1 MSSRFVVFPF
11 REFPPAQAGVQ
22 PPKRPIF
29 RNVFLKGG
37 FPAFL
42 LAASPFPAAAEEA
55 AVTRFEPVVV
65 TATRTEQS
73 VEETLASVTVID
85 RAEIERRQSQSVQDV
100 LRGVPGVSI
109 SNSGGLGKATSVFLR
124 GANADHVLVLIDGV
138 RAGSATLGTTSFQ
151 DLPIDQIERIEIVRG
166 PRASLYGSE
175 AIGGVIQIFTR
186 KGGGGLKP
194 YLSFGAGSHSMY
206 KATGGVSGG
215 DNQAWYSLNGS
226 RLETRGF
233 NACDGRAASL
243 FGGCFTDEPDHDGYR
258 NTSGSAR
265 AGYRFDNGLEIEGN
279 LLHAEGDN
287 EFDGGFQNQSTFV
300 QQMLGGSLKYSP
312 LEFWS
317 TSLRAG
323 RTLDES
329 DSLKN
334 GRFTGAFNTQ
344 RVNTTW
350 QNDFTLAEGNL
361 LTVGLDYYNDQ
372 VDSTVDFA
380 VKSRDDKA
388 GFTQYQLSL
397 GGFDAVLG
405 ARVDDNEQFGVHP
418 TGNAALGY
426 LFDNGVRVTASWGN
440 AFKAPTFNELFFPGF
455 GNPNLKP
462 EESESWELGVNGH
475 HAGVNWAVNGFF
487 TRADNFIV
495 LAFDPALCGPPFF
508 FCPLNLGKAEW
519 KGLEAQAS
527 TRLWG
532 FDLAANLSLLDR
544 VDSSVTTGGVT
555 VESRIVPPRRPQA
568 MFRFDIDRRFGRFKL
583 GATVNGE
590 DRRFDD
596 LANEHR
602 LPGFVTVDLRAAV
615 ELYKGLSLEGRVAN
629 LLDEQYETARFFH
642 QDDRNFLLTLRY
654 QPDAL

>member
-1 MSSRFVVFPF
+1 LSCRFVCLLAVS
-11 REFPPAQAGVQ
+11 
-22 PPKRPIF
+22 I
-29 RNVFLKGG
+29 
-37 FPAFL
+37 PAF
-42 LAASPFPAAAEEA
+42 AASAPDKLD
-55 AVTRFEPVVV
+55 TVVV

-73 VEETLASVTVID
+73 VDETLASVTVID
-85 RAEIERRQSQSVQDV
+85 REEIERRQAQSVQDV
-100 LRGVPGVSI
+100 LRGVPGLAV

-124 GANADHVLVLIDGV
+124 GTESDHVLVLIDGV

-186 KGGGGLKP
+186 KGGGGIKP

-215 DNQAWYSLNGS
+215 GNKAWYSLNGS

-317 TSLRAG
+317 TALRAG

-372 VDSTVDFA
+372 VDSSVDFA

-388 GFTQYQLSL
+388 GFTQYQWRLDS
-397 GGFDAVLG
+397 FDAVLG

-418 TGNAALGY
+418 TGNVALGY
-426 LFDNGVRVTASWGN
+426 GFDSGVRVTASWGN
-440 AFKAPTFNELFFPGF
+440 AFKAPTFNELYFPGF
-455 GNPNLKP
+455 GNPNLLP
-462 EESESWELGVNGH
+462 EESESAEVGVSGEHLGVRWGLNGYKTWVEQLIGFDASFTPVNIDR
-475 HAGVNWAVNGFF
+475 AG
-487 TRADNFIV
+487 I
-495 LAFDPALCGPPFF
+495 L
-508 FCPLNLGKAEW
+508 
-519 KGLEAQAS
+519 GLEATAA
-527 TRLWG
+527 TTLWG
-532 FDLAANLSLLDR
+532 FDLAGTLSLLDPENLSAGDNR
-544 VDSSVTTGGVT
+544 GNVL
-555 VESRIVPPRRPQA
+555 PRRPQV
-568 MFRFDIDRRFGRFKL
+568 MFRFDIDRTFGRFKL

-596 LANEHR
+596 LANQNR
-602 LPGFVTVDLRAAV
+602 LSGFVLVDLRATV
-615 ELYKGLSLEGRVAN
+615 DIYKGLSLEGRVAN
-629 LLDEQYETARFFH
+629 LLNEQYETARFFN
-642 QDDRNFLLTLRY
+642 QDDRNFFLSLRY
-654 QPDAL
+654 QPEGL